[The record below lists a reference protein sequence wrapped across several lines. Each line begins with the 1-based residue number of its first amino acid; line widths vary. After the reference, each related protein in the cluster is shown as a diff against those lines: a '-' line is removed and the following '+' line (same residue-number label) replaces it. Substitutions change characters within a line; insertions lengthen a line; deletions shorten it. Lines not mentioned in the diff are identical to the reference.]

1 MFQLFDNQVT
11 IEQAK
16 ELLDGYSINVIQ
28 SMLLNGIIS
37 CELKQ
42 ALMDYLKGR
51 AVSYLFLQ

>member
-1 MFQLFDNQVT
+1 MFQLFDHQVT

-16 ELLDGYSINVIQ
+16 EILDGYSINVIQ
-28 SMLLNGIIS
+28 SMLVNGIIGID
-37 CELKQ
+37 LKQ

>member
-1 MFQLFDNQVT
+1 MFQLFGHQVT

-16 ELLDGYSINVIQ
+16 EILDGYSINVIQ
-28 SMLLNGIIS
+28 SMLVNGIIGID
-37 CELKQ
+37 LKQ

>member
-1 MFQLFDNQVT
+1 MFQLFDHTVT

-16 ELLDGYSINVIQ
+16 EILDGYSINVIQ
-28 SMLLNGIIS
+28 SMLVNGIIGID
-37 CELKQ
+37 LKQ